1 MTSNNKSKD
10 NVDYIPTNVCVFV
23 TCMSM
28 HGDYYTTIYVHAML
42 CKYVGWA
49 YMQKMFPRFDLLI
62 TSYVVN
68 TCRIFGYSYL
78 LK

>member
-1 MTSNNKSKD
+1 
-10 NVDYIPTNVCVFV
+10 
-23 TCMSM
+23 MSM
-28 HGDYYTTIYVHAML
+28 HGDYCTTIYVHVMF

-49 YMQKMFPRFDLLI
+49 YMQIMVPRFDLLI

-68 TCRIFGYSYL
+68 TCRIIGYSYL